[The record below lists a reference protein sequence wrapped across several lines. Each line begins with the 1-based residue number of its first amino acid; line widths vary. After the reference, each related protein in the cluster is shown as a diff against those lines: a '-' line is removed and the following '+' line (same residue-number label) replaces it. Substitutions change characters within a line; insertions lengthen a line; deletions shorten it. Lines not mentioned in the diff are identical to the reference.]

1 MKALFAGSFDPFT
14 IGHKD
19 IIDRALPLFDHIIIG
34 IGYNVS
40 KNYMY
45 SSEEIASNIRRIFAY
60 EPKVEVKIYSGLTV
74 DFARHEGVDCFL
86 RSVRSVKDFEYE
98 RDLAETNRRLSGI
111 ETLLLFSSPE
121 YSHISS
127 SLVRELIGYGK
138 DVSGF
143 LP

>member
-19 IIDRALPLFDHIIIG
+19 IIDRSLPLFDRIIIG

-45 SSEEIASNIRRIFAY
+45 TSEEIAANIRHIFAY
-60 EPKVEVKIYSGLTV
+60 EPKIEVKIYNGLTV
-74 DFARHEGVDCFL
+74 DFARQESVDCFL
-86 RSVRSVKDFEYE
+86 RSVRSIRDFEYE
-98 RDLAETNRRLSGI
+98 RDLAEINRRLSGI
-111 ETLLLFSSPE
+111 ETIFMFSSPE
-121 YSHISS
+121 LSHISS
-127 SLVRELIGYGK
+127 SMVRELIGYGK
-138 DVSGF
+138 DVSAF

>member
-19 IIDRALPLFDHIIIG
+19 IIDRSLPLFDRIIIG

-45 SSEEIASNIRRIFAY
+45 TSEEIAANIRRIFAY
-60 EPKVEVKIYSGLTV
+60 EPKIEVKIYNGLTV
-74 DFARHEGVDCFL
+74 DFARQESVDCFL
-86 RSVRSVKDFEYE
+86 RSVRSIRDFEYE
-98 RDLAETNRRLSGI
+98 RDLAEINRRLSGI
-111 ETLLLFSSPE
+111 ETIFMFSSPE
-121 YSHISS
+121 LSHISS
-127 SLVRELIGYGK
+127 SMVRELIGYGK
-138 DVSGF
+138 DVSAF